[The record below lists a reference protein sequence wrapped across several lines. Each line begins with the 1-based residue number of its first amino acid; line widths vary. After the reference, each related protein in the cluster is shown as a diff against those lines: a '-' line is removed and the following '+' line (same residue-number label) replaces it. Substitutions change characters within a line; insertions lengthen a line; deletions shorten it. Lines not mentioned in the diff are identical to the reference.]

1 MIRLDIKKAYDSV
14 VHSVLTNR
22 YLKEGWNSNLLKIL
36 IYCKRF
42 SSQKIKINDSYTE
55 SILQSKGSRQG
66 GIIQTLEFIF

>member
-36 IYCKRF
+36 I
-42 SSQKIKINDSYTE
+42 
-55 SILQSKGSRQG
+55 
-66 GIIQTLEFIF
+66 